1 MLPDT
6 YNWAVKSEKASKN
19 DKKAKRLSE
28 SSWQKAFALSIMG
41 EMVQIQV
48 RGFEGPID
56 LLLELID
63 SQELDITALSLAEV
77 TDQYWQELEN
87 TGDLDA
93 DAISDFISVGSKLM
107 YIKSNALL
115 PSAEPPPGDL
125 DERIEETVADLTAAL
140 EEHRRFR
147 DAVDLFRQLEEEG
160 RRTFARAA
168 PPKNV
173 PMPPGL
179 EGVTLDNLLSAVKD
193 ALADKPAESDEETVI
208 HVEPVTVSEKSE
220 EISAKLSRKS
230 GRLPFRPLLK
240 ACATRTEIVVLFM
253 AVLELIKGGGMWAEQ
268 EEAFGEIQLIDTA
281 AEAEAAAEPASS

>member
-1 MLPDT
+1 
-6 YNWAVKSEKASKN
+6 
-19 DKKAKRLSE
+19 
-28 SSWQKAFALSIMG
+28 MG

-48 RGFEGPID
+48 QGFEGPID

-63 SQELDITALSLAEV
+63 REELDITKLSLAEV
-77 TDQYWQELEN
+77 TAQYWQELEN
-87 TGDLDA
+87 NGDLDA
-93 DAISDFISVGSKLM
+93 DALAEFISVGSKLM

-125 DERIEETVADLTAAL
+125 DQRIEETAADLTAAL

-160 RRTFARAA
+160 RRTFARTA

-193 ALADKPAESDEETVI
+193 ALANRPVENEEETVI
-208 HVEPVTVSEKSE
+208 
-220 EISAKLSRKS
+220 
-230 GRLPFRPLLK
+230 
-240 ACATRTEIVVLFM
+240 
-253 AVLELIKGGGMWAEQ
+253 
-268 EEAFGEIQLIDTA
+268 QLNGVGPWGIFYLNPEDDPQR
-281 AEAEAAAEPASS
+281 PASE

>member
-1 MLPDT
+1 
-6 YNWAVKSEKASKN
+6 
-19 DKKAKRLSE
+19 
-28 SSWQKAFALSIMG
+28 MG

-48 RGFEGPID
+48 HGFEGPID

-63 SQELDITALSLAEV
+63 RQELDITALSLAEV
-77 TDQYWQELEN
+77 TAQYWQELEN
-87 TGDLDA
+87 AGDLDP
-93 DAISDFISVGSKLM
+93 DTLSDFISVGSKLM

-115 PSAEPPPGDL
+115 PGAEPPPGDL
-125 DERIEETVADLTAAL
+125 DERIEETAADLTAAL

-168 PPKNV
+168 PVKNV

-193 ALADKPAESDEETVI
+193 ALASRPAESDEEAVI
-208 HVEPVTVSEKSE
+208 HVEPVTVAEKID
-220 EISAKLSRKS
+220 EISAMLSRKN

-240 ACATRTEIVVLFM
+240 ACQTRTEIVVLFM
-253 AVLELIKGGGMWAEQ
+253 AVLELIKGGGLWAEQ
-268 EEAFGEIQLIDTA
+268 EEAFGEIHLIDTA
-281 AEAEAAAEPASS
+281 AEAEAAVEPANS